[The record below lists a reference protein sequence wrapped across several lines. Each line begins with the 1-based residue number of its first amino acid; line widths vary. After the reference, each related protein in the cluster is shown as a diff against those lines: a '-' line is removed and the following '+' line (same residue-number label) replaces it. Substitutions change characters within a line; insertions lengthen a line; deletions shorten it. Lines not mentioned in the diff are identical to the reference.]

1 MKRMPGL
8 SVLIFL
14 MLMLAACGGGGQAGP
29 PGAADSGPP
38 GAADAGQPTAV
49 DAGPPGAADAGQPTA
64 LAAEAV
70 SGDTGDPNTIS
81 VWSYLA
87 PDDPSVQ
94 AYIERFQQQNPTITI
109 KYTAFPED
117 DYQDKVRTALAA
129 HSPPDVAV
137 IEDRA
142 WMKAGLVEELSDE
155 YKQWGVDPKDF
166 NSGGMARVA
175 PEGDISAGI
184 YGVGDFLGGNVI
196 FYNKDLFDQAGVA
209 HPSPDKSL
217 TIQEYDQICRKLAK
231 PDPDPTKTVY
241 GCSMPF
247 WGFDIWSRWAW
258 GPDGKQ
264 ALGNMNS
271 PAMIESWNI
280 GTKLVRDKIAPS
292 VSILETVPAG
302 ESDLFATGKLGMTW
316 SDFTEATKYKENNI
330 NFGLMPFYVLQGSE
344 AFVDTW
350 TTPWGTFKESKR
362 KEAALKF
369 LQFLATDG
377 QLIRLETSSDP
388 PLSTKVAQEHNY
400 GKDDPIKQEY
410 LRVLQQA
417 KPQVFV
423 PPLPEGIWDREEVYR
438 KLTTGGATDAQAILD
453 EEAQKTQPALDKAWQ
468 EWEKLGQSQ

>member
-1 MKRMPGL
+1 MKQLPGL
-8 SVLIFL
+8 SVLML
-14 MLMLAACGGGGQAGP
+14 VVLMLAACGGGSQ
-29 PGAADSGPP
+29 
-38 GAADAGQPTAV
+38 
-49 DAGPPGAADAGQPTA
+49 AGPPGAADAGPPGAAEAGQP
-64 LAAEAV
+64 AAGAEEAV

-81 VWSYLA
+81 IWSYLA

-94 AYIERFQQQNPTITI
+94 AYIEQFQQQNPTIKI

-129 HSPPDVAV
+129 HSPPDIAV

-155 YKQWGVDPKDF
+155 YKQWGVDPADF
-166 NSGGMARVA
+166 NPGGMARTA

-209 HPSPDKSL
+209 YPSPDKSL
-217 TIQEYDQICRKLAK
+217 TIQEYDQICRQLAK

-247 WGFDIWSRWAW
+247 WGFDIWSPWVW

-271 PAMIESWNI
+271 PEMIASWNI
-280 GTKLVRDKIAPS
+280 GTALVRDKIAPS
-292 VSILETVPAG
+292 ASILETVPAG
-302 ESDLFATGKLGMTW
+302 ESDLFATGKLGITW
-316 SDFTEATKYKENNI
+316 SDFTEVTKYTENNV
-330 NFGLMPFYVLQGSE
+330 NFGMMPFYVLEGSE
-344 AFVDTW
+344 SFVDTW
-350 TTPWGTFKESKR
+350 TTPWGTFTESKR

-377 QLIRLETSSDP
+377 QRIRMQTSADP
-388 PLSTKVAQEHNY
+388 PLSTTVAEELNY

-417 KPQVFV
+417 KPQIFV
-423 PPLPEGIWDREEVYR
+423 PQLPEGTWDREEIYR
-438 KLTTGGATDAQAILD
+438 RLTTGGETDAAAILN

-468 EWEKLGQSQ
+468 EWEQLGQP